1 MERPWLYTDMEADE
15 SAMYPEVIAMQS
27 PTTILAQTT
36 AVVIPSEKVGIHSTF
51 ARQQNMDCI
60 STCMSGSEHRSK
72 QFERALAPGDDA
84 AHDDRY
90 WPQAGHGG
98 SNKAVGRRDVLLD
111 VASTPRPFLAAH
123 TNNHHSS
130 SSVFVCPYPVR
141 SFYTGLG
148 IGDFHEQSNFQC
160 GVRSD
165 HLPRPT
171 AHTPPTRTFHEI
183 LEPFPLRMQRRI
195 ISAAEDPPSLS
206 IGSGIMTGLHHA
218 LATAVIGA
226 LSAAVWQTGRMVG
239 RPLGALLTQVM
250 PDSET
255 KRLSEPGAMKRL
267 QTTLGGVISILLCFI
282 ALATN
287 LVVIGREEML
297 GGFSTDWT
305 WARFTILILQSVLE
319 GEVAM
324 MVLAGLVRI
333 AGIS

>member
-1 MERPWLYTDMEADE
+1 
-15 SAMYPEVIAMQS
+15 
-27 PTTILAQTT
+27 
-36 AVVIPSEKVGIHSTF
+36 
-51 ARQQNMDCI
+51 
-60 STCMSGSEHRSK
+60 
-72 QFERALAPGDDA
+72 
-84 AHDDRY
+84 
-90 WPQAGHGG
+90 
-98 SNKAVGRRDVLLD
+98 
-111 VASTPRPFLAAH
+111 
-123 TNNHHSS
+123 
-130 SSVFVCPYPVR
+130 
-141 SFYTGLG
+141 
-148 IGDFHEQSNFQC
+148 
-160 GVRSD
+160 
-165 HLPRPT
+165 
-171 AHTPPTRTFHEI
+171 
-183 LEPFPLRMQRRI
+183 MQRRI

-206 IGSGIMTGLHHA
+206 IGSGIMTGLHLA

-287 LVVIGREEML
+287 LVVIGRDEML